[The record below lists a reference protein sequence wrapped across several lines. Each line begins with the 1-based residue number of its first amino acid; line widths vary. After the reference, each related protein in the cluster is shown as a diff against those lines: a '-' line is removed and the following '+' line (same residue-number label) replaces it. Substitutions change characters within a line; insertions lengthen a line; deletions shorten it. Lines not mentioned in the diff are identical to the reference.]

1 MKPSKPLYRWA
12 NYFGPWSDDPHLW
25 LNYSE
30 EAAANTRL
38 RGQKTVK
45 VRITPIPPRKSKP
58 KRGGRRKPMD

>member
-1 MKPSKPLYRWA
+1 MKPSKPLYRWV

-30 EAAANTRL
+30 EEAVSQRV
-38 RGQKTVK
+38 VK
-45 VRITPIPPRKSKP
+45 VCITPIPPRKSKP